1 MLKATLTG
9 EKATLTGENLPR
21 VGKHRKRDLKA
32 RQDLDLREREV
43 FKLRRDGHT
52 FQEIT
57 DLLSERAKEI
67 LESTG
72 LRINYYSSASGVKKA
87 FDRYLMRSPERSDLE
102 GRKEELE
109 LAILRAEENYKNAL
123 ERSHNSL
130 NADGFIE
137 ESMRARWSDVAGK
150 WFDRLVK
157 LRGLDD
163 DTTIMNSLSR
173 HTTKEIEVSLIEK
186 ISGFI
191 EKTPTPDTQSNL
203 SPVSKKTKMKRDLN
217 ES

>member
-9 EKATLTGENLPR
+9 EKATPTGENLPR

-67 LESTG
+67 FESSG
-72 LRINYYSSASGVKKA
+72 LRIDYYSSVAGVKKA
-87 FDRYLMRSPERSDLE
+87 FDRYLMRSPERFDLE

-109 LAILRAEENYKNAL
+109 LAIWRAEENYKKAL

-130 NADGFIE
+130 NTDGFIE
-137 ESMRARWSDVAGK
+137 ESIRARWSDIAGK

-157 LRGLDD
+157 LRGLSDG
-163 DTTIMNSLSR
+163 TPIMNSLNR
-173 HTTKEIEVSLIEK
+173 QTTKEIEASLMEK
-186 ISGFI
+186 LSDFI
-191 EKTPTPDTQSNL
+191 EKMPAPHTESIALPMN
-203 SPVSKKTKMKRDLN
+203 KKQNN
-217 ES
+217 EKEI

>member
-9 EKATLTGENLPR
+9 EKATLTGENLPK

-32 RQDLDLREREV
+32 RHDLDLREREV

-57 DLLSERAKEI
+57 DLLSARAEVI
-67 LESTG
+67 FESTG
-72 LRINYYSSASGVKKA
+72 LRIDYYSSVTGVKKA
-87 FDRYLMRSPERSDLE
+87 FDRYLMRSPERFDLE

-109 LAILRAEENYKNAL
+109 LAIWRAEENYKNAI

-130 NADGFIE
+130 NTDGLSE
-137 ESMRARWSDVAGK
+137 ESIRARWSEVAGK

-157 LRGLDD
+157 LRGLTD
-163 DTTIMNSLSR
+163 DTTIMNHLNVN
-173 HTTKEIEVSLIEK
+173 TTKEIEASLIVK
-186 ISGFI
+186 IFDFI
-191 EKTPTPDTQSNL
+191 EKMPLPGAESNSL
-203 SPVSKKTKMKRDLN
+203 PISEKPKKEK
-217 ES
+217 EI